1 VVEREEAMVVIK
13 GLVSRLSDYVRAS
26 PAEVG
31 FIAVAAAAI
40 LAGSA
45 YVVVRTAQ
53 PPPPV
58 VRKTTTSSALV
69 EEKYVVHVAGLV
81 AAPGVYELKPGSRVK
96 DAIEAAGGALEGA
109 DLESLNLAQRIA
121 DGEKVLVSKIGM
133 APALADPPAP
143 GASPGTSGQKVNLN
157 TATQAELEA
166 LPGVGPVT
174 AQRMLDFR
182 KQKGR
187 FSSVRDLLEVEG
199 IGPKK
204 YEAIKNLVT
213 T

>member
-1 VVEREEAMVVIK
+1 MGIK
-13 GLVSRLSDYVRAS
+13 GLLSRLSDYVRAS

-31 FIAVAAAAI
+31 FVAVAAAAI

-45 YVVVRTAQ
+45 YVVVRTAA
-53 PPPPV
+53 PPAPV
-58 VRKTTTSSALV
+58 VRKTIASEKKV

-81 AAPGVYELKPGSRVK
+81 AAPGVYELAPGSRVK

-109 DLESLNLAQRIA
+109 DLDSLNLAQRIA
-121 DGEKVLVSKIGM
+121 DGEKVLVSKIGVV
-133 APALADPPAP
+133 PALADPASGSSPA
-143 GASPGTSGQKVNLN
+143 SSGQKVNLN
-157 TATQAELEA
+157 TASQAELEA
-166 LPGVGPVT
+166 LPGIGPVT
-174 AQRMLDFR
+174 AQRLLDFR

>member
-1 VVEREEAMVVIK
+1 MGIK
-13 GLVSRLSDYVRAS
+13 GLLSRLSDFVRAS

-45 YVVVRTAQ
+45 YVVVRTAA
-53 PPPPV
+53 PPAPV
-58 VRKTTTSSALV
+58 VRKTTASEKKV

-81 AAPGVYELKPGSRVK
+81 AAPGVYELAAGSRVK

-109 DLESLNLAQRIA
+109 DLDSLNLAQRIA
-121 DGEKVLVSKIGM
+121 DGEKVLVSKIG
-133 APALADPPAP
+133 APPQVASAADI
-143 GASPGTSGQKVNLN
+143 GASPGAGGQKVNLN
-157 TATQAELEA
+157 TATQAELEG
-166 LPGVGPVT
+166 LPGIGPVT

-182 KQKGR
+182 KQKGK

-204 YEAIKNLVT
+204 FEAIKNLVT